1 MFLFLAEDVYILS
14 ALSLLF
20 KLTVRDMK
28 WSMQEYRGLSRAL
41 DDTADCLFR
50 DMGYLGDFR
59 Q

>member
-20 KLTVRDMK
+20 KRDMK